1 MGIDLEQKSI
11 KNLAVRSSQLLDLYI
26 HGRTTLRYRQLAV
39 GILMTVATGY
49 ISPVLG
55 QLQAQSINN
64 ISNLSS
70 TVQLNGIRPTNNGL
84 MLTVNANPQIRIQ
97 RENNPERLIVDLQN
111 TNLAQALHQS
121 TLPMNR
127 LGIKQVRVAQFQNN
141 PAIARLVLDL
151 DSNDPNSKVAWQG
164 QYIASTRTLLLTPS
178 NQTAQAI
185 PIAPPINPNLN
196 LPRPINSPT
205 SPVSS
210 TPTEIQSLS
219 FSNTGQL
226 IISANQPVS
235 YRANFD
241 PTSGTY
247 TLTITNAKISPN
259 LQRPSLATNSPIERI
274 RLSQVGNSVEI
285 GIKTISGW
293 QLRETQ
299 RLNNQQIQLQVS
311 LNSVAPN
318 NQTPLPSNNPV
329 PQTPLNTGERR
340 RGVILVDA
348 GHGGRDPGAIGNG
361 IQEKDVVLDISI
373 SLGKALQNMGYT
385 VYYTR
390 TSDVEIDLEPR
401 VALAERVNADVFV
414 SIHANSLASRNNS
427 VNGVETFFARG
438 STIGRTLASYVQSQ
452 IISATG
458 ATDRS
463 AKAAGFYVIART
475 SMPAILVETGFVTNP
490 TEARNL
496 SNPNYQKQMADA
508 IARGIDQFMRVR
520 GR

>member
-1 MGIDLEQKSI
+1 M
-11 KNLAVRSSQLLDLYI
+11 
-26 HGRTTLRYRQLAV
+26 RYRQLAV
-39 GILMTVATGY
+39 GILMTLATDY
-49 ISPVLG
+49 ISPVVG

-64 ISNLSS
+64 TSNLPSR
-70 TVQLNGIRPTNNGL
+70 VQINSIRATNNGL

-97 RENNPERLIVDLQN
+97 REDNPDRLIVDLQN
-111 TNLAQALHQS
+111 TNLAQQLHQS

-141 PAIARLVLDL
+141 PAIARLVFDL
-151 DSNDPNSKVAWQG
+151 DSSDPSSKFAWQS
-164 QYIASTRTLLLTPS
+164 QYIAATRTLLLTPS

-185 PIAPPINPNLN
+185 PINPPTNPNLS
-196 LPRPINSPT
+196 LPRPINPPIPVT
-205 SPVSS
+205 SAPAAI
-210 TPTEIQSLS
+210 ERLS

-226 IISANQPVS
+226 IVSANQPVS

-241 PTSGTY
+241 PTSSTY
-247 TLTITNAKISPN
+247 NLTVANAKISPN
-259 LQRPSLATNSPIERI
+259 LQRPNLAANSPIERI
-274 RLSQVGNSVEI
+274 RLLQVGTSVEI
-285 GIKTISGW
+285 GIKTIAGW
-293 QLRETQ
+293 QVRETQ
-299 RLNNQQIQLQVS
+299 RFNNQQIQLQVS
-311 LNSVAPN
+311 LNSVVPN

-329 PQTPLNTGERR
+329 IQTPQNTGERR
-340 RGVILVDA
+340 RGVIVVDA

-361 IQEKDVVLDISI
+361 IQEKDVVLPISI
-373 SLGKALQNMGYT
+373 SLGQALQSMGYT

-390 TSDVEIDLEPR
+390 TNDVEIDLEPR
-401 VALAERVNADVFV
+401 VALAQRVNADVFV

-496 SNPNYQKQMADA
+496 SNPNYQKLMADA